1 MTLSKEKMR
10 EIEEEE
16 NYRKEVKNK
25 ISNSKSKKKDKL
37 VAALLA
43 IILGDLGIHKFYI
56 GETVKGVIYLFFCW
70 TAIPA
75 IIGIIEGIDYL
86 IISEE
91 EFQSRCKYK

>member
-1 MTLSKEKMR
+1 MALSIKKMK

-16 NYRKEVKNK
+16 KYRNEIKKK
-25 ISNSKSKKKDKL
+25 ISDSKSKKKDKL

-43 IILGDLGIHKFYI
+43 IILGDLGIHKFYM
-56 GETVKGVIYLFFCW
+56 GETVKGAIYLLFCW

-86 IISEE
+86 IISDE